1 MGQEESRC
9 LEVGRWRWR
18 SAGLRDNRASAH
30 LRPSLDLSLPLQ
42 RCFQMLKLM
51 LHLLE
56 EEEEFYMTPE
66 KVLILHRV
74 KTRVTG
80 KETRRS
86 WI

>member
-1 MGQEESRC
+1 
-9 LEVGRWRWR
+9 
-18 SAGLRDNRASAH
+18 
-30 LRPSLDLSLPLQ
+30 
-42 RCFQMLKLM
+42 MLKLM